1 MQELN
6 ARVSNIYSVAET
18 NDCIAYTC
26 SKQVL
31 MGLAPLHP
39 SNILWEV
46 SPMKLV
52 VAIVQDKD
60 SNRLANALIKEGF
73 RATKLASTGGF
84 LRAGNTTFMIGIED
98 ERISD
103 VMQVIKANCKIRE
116 QMVTP
121 VSPMGGTT
129 DSYIPFPVEVQVGG
143 AAVFVLP
150 VERFE
155 HY

>member
-1 MQELN
+1 
-6 ARVSNIYSVAET
+6 
-18 NDCIAYTC
+18 
-26 SKQVL
+26 
-31 MGLAPLHP
+31 
-39 SNILWEV
+39 
-46 SPMKLV
+46 MKLV
-52 VAIVQDKD
+52 IAVVQDKD
-60 SNRLANALIKEGF
+60 SNRLSNALIKEGF

-84 LRAGNTTFMIGIED
+84 LRAGNTTFMIGTED
-98 ERISD
+98 ERINEAL
-103 VMQVIKANCKIRE
+103 QIINANCKIRE

-155 HY
+155 HF

>member
-1 MQELN
+1 
-6 ARVSNIYSVAET
+6 
-18 NDCIAYTC
+18 
-26 SKQVL
+26 
-31 MGLAPLHP
+31 
-39 SNILWEV
+39 
-46 SPMKLV
+46 MKLV
-52 VAIVQDKD
+52 VAVVQDKD
-60 SNRLANALIKEGF
+60 SNRLSNALIKDGF

-98 ERISD
+98 ERISE
-103 VMQVIKANCKIRE
+103 VMQVIKTNCKIRE

-155 HY
+155 HF

>member
-1 MQELN
+1 
-6 ARVSNIYSVAET
+6 
-18 NDCIAYTC
+18 
-26 SKQVL
+26 
-31 MGLAPLHP
+31 
-39 SNILWEV
+39 
-46 SPMKLV
+46 MKLV
-52 VAIVQDKD
+52 IAVVQDKD
-60 SNRLANALIKEGF
+60 SSRLSNALIKEGF

-98 ERISD
+98 DRVQE
-103 VMQVIKANCKIRE
+103 VLQVIKDNCKVRE
-116 QMVTP
+116 QLVTP

-143 AAVFVLP
+143 AAVFVMP

>member
-1 MQELN
+1 
-6 ARVSNIYSVAET
+6 
-18 NDCIAYTC
+18 
-26 SKQVL
+26 
-31 MGLAPLHP
+31 
-39 SNILWEV
+39 
-46 SPMKLV
+46 MKLV
-52 VAIVQDKD
+52 VAVVQDKD
-60 SNRLANALIKEGF
+60 SNRLSNALIKEGF

-98 ERISD
+98 ERVNE

-116 QMVTP
+116 QIVTP

-155 HY
+155 HF

>member
-1 MQELN
+1 
-6 ARVSNIYSVAET
+6 
-18 NDCIAYTC
+18 
-26 SKQVL
+26 
-31 MGLAPLHP
+31 
-39 SNILWEV
+39 
-46 SPMKLV
+46 MKLV
-52 VAIVQDKD
+52 IAVVQDKD
-60 SNRLANALIKEGF
+60 SNRLSNALIKEGF

-84 LRAGNTTFMIGIED
+84 LRAGNTTFLIGTED
-98 ERISD
+98 DRVSE
-103 VMQVIKANCKIRE
+103 VLTVIKSNCKIRE

-155 HY
+155 HF

>member
-1 MQELN
+1 
-6 ARVSNIYSVAET
+6 
-18 NDCIAYTC
+18 
-26 SKQVL
+26 
-31 MGLAPLHP
+31 
-39 SNILWEV
+39 
-46 SPMKLV
+46 MKLV
-52 VAIVQDKD
+52 IAIVQDKD
-60 SNRLANALIKEGF
+60 SNRLSNALIKEGF

-103 VMQVIKANCKIRE
+103 VMQVIKTNCKIRE